1 MNVATYVKALEK
13 KAIEIEKEAERTSK
27 AQALEKQIKGKQKE
41 LAEMIIAGKENLL
54 WDMAECDDL
63 EAMITLKLYYYKLS
77 NPACGEQYAVREKM
91 TSLIQRA
98 NSGNKFAEYL
108 VAFLM
113 HTFLD

>member
-63 EAMITLKLYYYKLS
+63 EAMITLLL
-77 NPACGEQYAVREKM
+77 
-91 TSLIQRA
+91 
-98 NSGNKFAEYL
+98 
-108 VAFLM
+108 
-113 HTFLD
+113 